1 MVREQADGKRGT
13 MKTTGLACVWGIAL
27 SCLLAALPLQAQEAA
42 PPQDPVLPASPEAGV
57 SGRMSDAW
65 ITTRIRAALVPLQR
79 DGAAQVRVATL
90 EGMVTLEGQVAD
102 RVTRDAVVA
111 AAAGVRDVRGVDA
124 QALLVGTAMV
134 P

>member
-1 MVREQADGKRGT
+1 MT
-13 MKTTGLACVWGIAL
+13 MGRRSGVHGIVL
-27 SCLLAALPLQAQEAA
+27 SCLLAALPLQAQEPARQEPV
-42 PPQDPVLPASPEAGV
+42 PPALPEAAGPA
-57 SGRMSDAW
+57 RMSDAW

-90 EGMVTLEGQVAD
+90 EGMVTLEGVVGD

-124 QALLVGTAMV
+124 QALLVGTATV

>member
-1 MVREQADGKRGT
+1 MAREQAGRRGAMT
-13 MKTTGLACVWGIAL
+13 AGRRSGSLGIGL
-27 SCLLAALPLQAQEAA
+27 SCLLAALPLQAQEPV
-42 PPQDPVLPASPEAGV
+42 PPALPEAAV
-57 SGRMSDAW
+57 PARMSDAW

-90 EGMVTLEGQVAD
+90 EGMVTLEGVVGD
-102 RVTRDAVVA
+102 RVARDAAVA

-124 QALLVGTAMV
+124 QGLLVAAATL

>member
-1 MVREQADGKRGT
+1 
-13 MKTTGLACVWGIAL
+13 MKATGRACVRSIAL
-27 SCLLAALPLQAQEAA
+27 SCLLAALPLQAQDAA
-42 PPQDPVLPASPEAGV
+42 PPEAV
-57 SGRMSDAW
+57 VPGRMSDAW

-102 RVTRDAVVA
+102 RVARDAVVA

-124 QALLVGTAMV
+124 QALLVGAATV